1 MANKS
6 DDAVINVYALALFQ
20 QAQQDHALETILE
33 QTDSL
38 RKDLLKNSTFNAF
51 ICAPHVRLSTKH
63 TVINQLMEKTFH
75 PLLVNLVHLAVD
87 KNHGLILEKIVRA
100 FVDKV
105 DRDRNIWPAS
115 LTSALPLDDGQKN
128 ELNAIL
134 DKLLNK
140 KLHIHYRTNPDL
152 IGGVLFR
159 CDDLMIDQSISG
171 KLHKLKD
178 HLEHKVN
185 LRHL

>member
-6 DDAVINVYALALFQ
+6 DDAVINVYAHALFQ
-20 QAQQDHALETILE
+20 QAGQDNALEAVLR
-33 QTDSL
+33 QTDVL
-38 RKDLLKNSTFNAF
+38 RKDLLQNDTFNAF

-63 TVINQLMEKTFH
+63 SVINQLMEKNFH
-75 PLLVNLVHLAVD
+75 PLLTNLVHLAVD
-87 KNHGLILEKIVRA
+87 KNHGRILEKIVRA

-105 DRDRNIWPAS
+105 DRDRNIWPAN
-115 LTSALPLDDGQKN
+115 LTSAQELDDGQKA
-128 ELNAIL
+128 ELGQVL